1 LPVVRRGGGRIALR
15 LDAGRVAVGCKPAG
29 LKIDFTKRTIWP
41 RYGVFQP
48 IFGFAYDRWAVPG
61 SVDSDLG

>member
-1 LPVVRRGGGRIALR
+1 MGFKIA
-15 LDAGRVAVGCKPAG
+15 
-29 LKIDFTKRTIWP
+29 FTKRTIWP